1 MEASNNNVMLLDLT
15 DMYFHNTKILHFT
28 ETHLSISSSPKFS
41 FIHQSLRLPLL
52 RQVLFVK
59 SPPVLFVAGDS
70 GTEADKLLYLEFL
83 SNTLINKSK

>member
-1 MEASNNNVMLLDLT
+1 MEASNNNVMLPDLT
-15 DMYFHNTKILHFT
+15 DMYLILHFT

-41 FIHQSLRLPLL
+41 FIHQSLPLL

-83 SNTLINKSK
+83 SNKLINKSK

>member
-41 FIHQSLRLPLL
+41 FIHQSLPFL